1 MTLSHLWIAQIR
13 IKDII
18 QRLNGQNESMQ
29 FTHELSRSVI
39 KSIDVIVYKDF
50 ERSYK
55 LQVETFYKINQHA
68 SETAHRCQ
76 EWHLVKPLDI
86 LKQTMSK
93 AISQVLLFAYD
104 IFLRRTTPGDSLMKQ
119 WGKWQSPYQIRNK
132 AQSQKKGDE
141 RSTKR
146 VRAPYLCF
154 SLATCI
160 WNQWQWRYAWL
171 TSRPVPKGG
180 SIGLDE
186 PPSLLKV
193 AINTSYLS
201 LDVSRKLWHLRM
213 GYIIHFTCSYSM

>member
-86 LKQTMSK
+86 LKQTLTK
-93 AISQVLLFAYD
+93 AISQGATFCIRYIPEKD
-104 IFLRRTTPGDSLMKQ
+104 YSRRLINETMRKMTISILD
-119 WGKWQSPYQIRNK
+119 
-132 AQSQKKGDE
+132 KK
-141 RSTKR
+141 
-146 VRAPYLCF
+146 
-154 SLATCI
+154 
-160 WNQWQWRYAWL
+160 
-171 TSRPVPKGG
+171 
-180 SIGLDE
+180 
-186 PPSLLKV
+186 
-193 AINTSYLS
+193 
-201 LDVSRKLWHLRM
+201 
-213 GYIIHFTCSYSM
+213 